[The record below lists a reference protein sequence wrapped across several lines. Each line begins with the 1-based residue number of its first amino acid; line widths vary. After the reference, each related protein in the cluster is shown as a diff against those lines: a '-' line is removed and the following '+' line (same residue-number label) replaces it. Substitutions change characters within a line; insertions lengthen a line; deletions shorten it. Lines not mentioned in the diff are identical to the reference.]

1 MQSLTTLDFWDLYR
15 ALPPEAK
22 LLARKAYRLWRDDM
36 HYPSLHFNK
45 VGKYW
50 SIRISKDYRAVAVKK
65 GEDYIWIWIGTHSE
79 YDEFLK

>member
-1 MQSLTTLDFWDLYR
+1 MKSLTTPDFWERYR
-15 ALPPEAK
+15 ELPIEAK

-36 HYPSLHFNK
+36 HYPSLHFKK

-65 GEDYIWIWIGTHSE
+65 GEDYIWIWIGTHRE